1 MIASSSPPP
10 EENVDLDRSSRPAS
24 IKSNSSRPASRKD
37 SSPASP
43 ERAPSEKTVELIE
56 RRPEVPPNSNE
67 GQTSGNVAKPPSN
80 SNVVAKSKKSSVH
93 NPAFSFS
100 EIDSPLQNPDYLF
113 DYSSVQPVVGAEK
126 KVESSKQGTKKAT
139 VQSKPSS
146 KVSPL
151 TTMQKKLNFIPKN
164 QRGSLN
170 TQFFATVPGVLKIA
184 EVVLGFVAFV
194 LAICADR
201 NSTSSAWTEHI
212 TFESTIIAGVLLLGY
227 IIFPH
232 LTIDD
237 EKNNNGLVVMEL
249 IFYAVNTVAYFIS
262 VWLMVHL
269 SASWRADGR
278 GAAIMGAILNV
289 ALTVLFGIETFIK
302 YKTWKGEQ
310 VLQKPADKNHYP
322 TNTSLSPD
330 PEIV

>member
-10 EENVDLDRSSRPAS
+10 EENVDLDRSRPGSTKSNTSRPP
-24 IKSNSSRPASRKD
+24 SRRD
-37 SSPASP
+37 SQPSTPP

-56 RRPEVPPNSNE
+56 RRPE
-67 GQTSGNVAKPPSN
+67 A
-80 SNVVAKSKKSSVH
+80 
-93 NPAFSFS
+93 
-100 EIDSPLQNPDYLF
+100 
-113 DYSSVQPVVGAEK
+113 SSVQPVTAEGK
-126 KVESSKQGTKKAT
+126 GDKPKSGNQKAT
-139 VQSKPSS
+139 VLPKPSS

-151 TTMQKKLNFIPKN
+151 ATMQKKLNFIPKN
-164 QRGSLN
+164 QKGSLN

-212 TFESTIIAGVLLLGY
+212 TFESTIIAGVFLLGY
-227 IIFPH
+227 IVFPH

-249 IFYAVNTVAYFIS
+249 VFYAVNTVAYFIS

-302 YKTWKGEQ
+302 FKTFKGEQ
-310 VLQKPADKNHYP
+310 VLQKPSDKKHYP
-322 TNTSLSPD
+322 ANASLSPD
-330 PEIV
+330 PESV

>member
-56 RRPEVPPNSNE
+56 RRPEVP
-67 GQTSGNVAKPPSN
+67 
-80 SNVVAKSKKSSVH
+80 
-93 NPAFSFS
+93 
-100 EIDSPLQNPDYLF
+100 
-113 DYSSVQPVVGAEK
+113 SVQPVVGAEK